1 MNEIVK
7 YDNYMNS
14 LKFTGFTV
22 IDFNFLMMLCSKLR
36 DKGTSEITISFE
48 ELRQKTGYLQTST
61 QKFVSDLKR
70 MNDKLMKITC
80 CLETETEIVMF
91 VLFPTFVINL
101 ENQTLTVSVN
111 ERFRFILNELI
122 KNFTRFD
129 LQEFIKLESK
139 YSKTL
144 YRLLKQFKTTGRYEV
159 KLDDFRA
166 KIDCPES
173 YSNKYVMDLIIKPA
187 LKELQNYFTNLQ
199 CTVKYAHKRGRPV
212 TGYIFTFQ
220 PEERV
225 QPASQPVVQQQKPVT
240 KKVSNPQE
248 KNRSTN
254 RFCNFGQH
262 HYSKEDM
269 ELIERALLRNSEN
282 ITRKNDRIEPYINE

>member
-1 MNEIVK
+1 
-7 YDNYMNS
+7 MNS

-36 DKGTSEITISFE
+36 DKGTSKITISFE

-80 CLETETEIVMF
+80 CLETEIEIVMF

-111 ERFRFILNELI
+111 ENFKFILNELI

-129 LQEFIKLESK
+129 LQEFIALESK

-159 KLDDFRA
+159 KLDDFRG

-173 YSNKYVMDLIIKPA
+173 YSTKYIMDKIIKPS
-187 LKELQNYFTNLQ
+187 LKELKNYFVDLQ

-212 TGYIFTFQ
+212 MGYLFTFQ

-225 QPASQPVVQQQKPVT
+225 QPAPQSVVQQKKPVA
-240 KKVSNPQE
+240 KKTSKPQE
-248 KNRSTN
+248 KRKSTN
-254 RFCNFGQH
+254 KFCDFEQH

-282 ITRKNDRIEPYINE
+282 ITRKNDRTEPYTDKW